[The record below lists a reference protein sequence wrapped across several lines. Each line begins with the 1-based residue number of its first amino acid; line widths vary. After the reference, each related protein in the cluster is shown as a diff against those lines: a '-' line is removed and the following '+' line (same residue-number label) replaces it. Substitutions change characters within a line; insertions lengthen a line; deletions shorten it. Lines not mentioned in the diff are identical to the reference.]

1 MGLMTRFSEKP
12 TNFAMIRQDNAPKHM
27 RINPVEERITTVLSG
42 GATIKGELHFSEGVK
57 IDCTVHGDVHFGED
71 DGLCILSKG
80 ALVDGAINGPR
91 ALIMGEVQGGVDIQ
105 GTLVLAPSAVVVG
118 NVRCGRLI
126 VYDGANILGSIETVR
141 NGGVAEKP
149 SLIESDVLPL
159 RRVKP

>member
-1 MGLMTRFSEKP
+1 MGFMTRLNEKP
-12 TNFAMIRQDNAPKHM
+12 TNFAMIRQDNAPKRM

-42 GATIKGELHFSEGVK
+42 RSTLKGELRFSEGVK

-80 ALVDGAINGPR
+80 ALVDGTINGPR

-118 NVRCGRLI
+118 NVRCGKLI
-126 VYDGANILGSIETVR
+126 VYDGANILGSIETVKSKSAVEEPVLADR
-141 NGGVAEKP
+141 
-149 SLIESDVLPL
+149 DVLPL
-159 RRVKP
+159 RRAKT